1 MAPGLRLTVLV
12 VGFTV
17 ASGLLDALA
26 FSYAAGMWRDG
37 RLVASEA
44 AKSAS
49 SFLLGMTMYF
59 GAVRYLGE
67 AGVVLAEIQT
77 LIWFG
82 VTIIGV
88 AIFHGRFFQW
98 DPLEHI
104 VAVNVVLGLGWLIS
118 RTSAA

>member
-17 ASGLLDALA
+17 VSGLLDALA

-37 RLVASEA
+37 RLVVSEA
-44 AKSAS
+44 GKSAS
-49 SFLLGMTMYF
+49 SFVLGMAMYF

-67 AGVVLAEIQT
+67 AGVVRAEIQT

-88 AIFHGRFFQW
+88 AILHGRFFQW
-98 DPLEHI
+98 NPLEHI

>member
-1 MAPGLRLTVLV
+1 MAPGLRLSVLV

-17 ASGLLDALA
+17 ASGFFDALA

-44 AKSAS
+44 AKCAS
-49 SFLLGMTMYF
+49 SFLLGITMYF

-88 AIFHGRFFQW
+88 AILHGRFFQW
-98 DPLEHI
+98 NPLEHI

>member
-1 MAPGLRLTVLV
+1 MGPGLRLSVLV
-12 VGFTV
+12 IGFIV

-26 FSYAAGMWRDG
+26 FTYAAGMWRDG
-37 RLVASEA
+37 RLVAGEA

-49 SFLLGMTMYF
+49 AFLLGMTMYF

-88 AIFHGRFFQW
+88 AILHGRFLHW
-98 DPLEHI
+98 DPVEHI
-104 VAVNVVLGLGWLIS
+104 VAANVVLGLGWLIS